1 MKETQIGRQYTQM
14 SKVNIIYI
22 YIYNHKNYLQQQ
34 AGQSLGIQSACI
46 ASSSSS
52 SNDIISK
59 TGIKPINPLIT
70 KQFLIRFLVESE
82 NIKHKQNTGDTLG
95 KYQGNVTNEHVRI
108 LRPFVSFVPSINERH
123 KNIESR

>member
-14 SKVNIIYI
+14 SKANIIYIYIYI

-52 SNDIISK
+52 SNDSFQK
-59 TGIKPINPLIT
+59 QESNP
-70 KQFLIRFLVESE
+70 
-82 NIKHKQNTGDTLG
+82 
-95 KYQGNVTNEHVRI
+95 
-108 LRPFVSFVPSINERH
+108 
-123 KNIESR
+123 

>member
-14 SKVNIIYI
+14 SKASIIYI

-52 SNDIISK
+52 SNDSFQK
-59 TGIKPINPLIT
+59 QESNP
-70 KQFLIRFLVESE
+70 
-82 NIKHKQNTGDTLG
+82 
-95 KYQGNVTNEHVRI
+95 
-108 LRPFVSFVPSINERH
+108 
-123 KNIESR
+123 